1 MNRTVVDHEMR
12 ERIKAL
18 IVKGKTNKE
27 IGDALGIKQ
36 GTVAYHAC
44 RIRRNGNGKKP
55 VKVDTLA
62 YQEKA
67 LSETFFGETITGFF
81 VYEEKLYCVMESGI
95 ALRVLQAESLS
106 KDHVDEIKKKMKNE
120 LEQMR
125 RRVQLFEGWG

>member
-1 MNRTVVDHEMR
+1 MNRTVVDAEMK

-18 IVKGKTNKE
+18 ITKGKTNKE
-27 IGDALGIKQ
+27 IAETLGIKP
-36 GTVAYHAC
+36 GTIAYHSC

-81 VYEEKLYCVMESGI
+81 VHDEKLYCVIESGI
-95 ALRVLQAESLS
+95 ALRVSQAESLS
-106 KDHVDEIKKKMKNE
+106 KERVDEIKKKMKNE
-120 LEQMR
+120 LEQMQ
-125 RRVQLFEGWG
+125 RRVQLFDNWN